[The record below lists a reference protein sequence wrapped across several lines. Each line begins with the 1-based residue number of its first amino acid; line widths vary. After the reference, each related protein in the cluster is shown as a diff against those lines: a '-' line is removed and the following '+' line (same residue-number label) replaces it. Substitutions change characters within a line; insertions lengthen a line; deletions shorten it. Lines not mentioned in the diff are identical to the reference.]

1 MFHSALLALAV
12 LSPSAVVQRF
22 YTQYLAGTAP
32 TSLAR
37 EYFTADFARDYLLII
52 KVQSCLKGKTIIDY
66 DPFFGSQV
74 KNIAAVTGAVSIA
87 GARATVVVKTTME
100 LTKRPFNGL
109 MTVALQRGSDWQIS
123 DFIDKDGNSFQKAL
137 SADIAG
143 YRRGN
148 WPLSAPER
156 ACISAGH

>member
-1 MFHSALLALAV
+1 MFHITLLLLVV
-12 LSPSAVVQRF
+12 LSPSALVQRF
-22 YTQYLAGTAP
+22 YAQYLTGTAP

-37 EYFTADFARDYLLII
+37 EYFTPEFARDYVLII
-52 KVQSCLKGKTIIDY
+52 KVQNCLKGKTIIDY

-74 KNIAAVTGAVSIA
+74 KNVAAVAGAASIS

-100 LTKRPFNGL
+100 LTKRPFNGR
-109 MTVALQRGSDWQIS
+109 MTVALLRGSDWRIS
-123 DFIDKDGNSFQKAL
+123 DFIDKKGNSFQKAL

-143 YRRGN
+143 YQRGN

-156 ACISAGH
+156 ACISARR